1 MLPFELLNQHRIERA
16 SKQKRQP
23 RVAFFI
29 MWNAVINVRRIHSR
43 HDHDRGHVRVC
54 ERHHNNRHVHVR
66 AHVREHGDGDGDGD
80 GDGRAH
86 HNRNRGH
93 LHRHDDGDRARRA
106 RGRERFLPK
115 SLRG

>member
-1 MLPFELLNQHRIERA
+1 
-16 SKQKRQP
+16 
-23 RVAFFI
+23 

-54 ERHHNNRHVHVR
+54 ERRHNNRHVR
-66 AHVREHGDGDGDGD
+66 AHVREHGDG
-80 GDGRAH
+80 RAR
-86 HNRNRGH
+86 HNRSRGH

-106 RGRERFLPK
+106 HGRERFPLK